1 MKKLRIKN
9 TKENLPQL
17 LKVKQNSRYY
27 QVGYYNKG
35 KWICVKQIG
44 TPEKILKRYDVP
56 LPETYQNFRREMLRE
71 RLEKYQ
77 KSISKKKGT
86 SYEQIT

>member
-17 LKVKQNSRYY
+17 LKVKQNGRYY

>member
-17 LKVKQNSRYY
+17 LKIKQNGRYY